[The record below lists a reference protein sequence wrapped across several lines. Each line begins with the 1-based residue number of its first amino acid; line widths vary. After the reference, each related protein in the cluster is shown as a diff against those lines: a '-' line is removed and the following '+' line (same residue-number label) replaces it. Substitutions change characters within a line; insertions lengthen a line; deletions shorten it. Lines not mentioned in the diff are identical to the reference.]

1 MRRRLLTA
9 LLTVVA
15 AMLAP
20 DPATAQET
28 EPAFLEV
35 GEPAPDFELVGA
47 TRYGILEEPVRL
59 SDFRGE
65 TVILAFFFRARTPG

>member
-1 MRRRLLTA
+1 MNRMLLTG
-9 LLTVVA
+9 LLAGA
-15 AMLAP
+15 AAILSPVSAV
-20 DPATAQET
+20 AQEA

-47 TRYGILEEPVRL
+47 TRYGILGEPVRL